1 MKELLS
7 RIAFVHK
14 CVGCSKIL
22 QKEDFNRA
30 FCFDCREAYLVSKM
44 EICPEC
50 ALEVKECSCMPK
62 LLKKEGAIT
71 FRKLFFYNK
80 HKQSQPQNRLIYY
93 IKRNKSRR
101 VISDI
106 AKELEPIIKKE
117 IEDIGAENDAILI
130 CVPRSRASAARYGFD
145 QSVLIC
151 KELSALCNMEFVQA
165 LKRKRGKAQKKLTA
179 GERRKNIERL
189 LYSNE
194 KVIDKVTGKIVVL
207 IDDVVTTGA
216 SMSACIE
223 ILKKAD
229 VKGVICV
236 AMSSDINL

>member
-1 MKELLS
+1 MKDLLS

-30 FCFDCREAYLVSKM
+30 FCFDCREVYLVSKM

-117 IEDIGAENDAILI
+117 MGEIDFNKTANEIDCQIRAFTPWPSAYMFIGGKRVKIINAAVGGSVSEVAGTVVDTKNGLTVACGGGTSIILN
-130 CVPRSRASAARYGFD
+130 
-145 QSVLIC
+145 
-151 KELSALCNMEFVQA
+151 ELQPE
-165 LKRKRGKAQKKLTA
+165 GK
-179 GERRKNIERL
+179 
-189 LYSNE
+189 
-194 KVIDKVTGKIVVL
+194 
-207 IDDVVTTGA
+207 GA
-216 SMSACIE
+216 MPAKAFLNGYPIE
-223 ILKKAD
+223 IGEKL
-229 VKGVICV
+229 
-236 AMSSDINL
+236 L